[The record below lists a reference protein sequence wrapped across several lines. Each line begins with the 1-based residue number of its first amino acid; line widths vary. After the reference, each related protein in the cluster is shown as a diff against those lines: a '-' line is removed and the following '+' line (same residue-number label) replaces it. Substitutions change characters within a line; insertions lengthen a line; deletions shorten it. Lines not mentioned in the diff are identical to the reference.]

1 MRQGGVLVTKI
12 IHVISDSNIG
22 GAGKYL
28 LTYLENCNTDE
39 FDIKIVLPKNSMLI
53 QEIEKLGFSYIEID
67 YLAEKTFDVK
77 AVGKLKSVF
86 KTEKPDVV
94 HAHACLSARIAAKI
108 SKVKA
113 IIYTRHT
120 DAARSRL
127 LTNPIGKLA
136 NKIINGFFADGIIAV
151 SEVAKKNLLDT
162 GISEKK
168 IRVIYNGVN
177 PVKKADENQKI
188 KIYESFNLDINK
200 KVIAIVARLEEIKGH
215 KYFIDAA
222 KIVQDNGY
230 DAVFVI
236 AGVGSLEY
244 DLKKY
249 VKENYVNNVVFLG
262 FVDNVYDLNNI
273 MYLQIN
279 ASLYEAVGLSIL
291 EGMRLG
297 VPAIVSS
304 YGGNPELTKNGIN
317 GYVVNGQNS
326 EEFAEKIM
334 LLLNDSVLYNELSK
348 NAISVFNENF
358 TASNMTRKTEEY
370 YKYVLEGKI

>member
-1 MRQGGVLVTKI
+1 MTKI

-188 KIYESFNLDINK
+188 KIYESFNLDVNK

-249 VKENYVNNVVFLG
+249 VKENDVNNVVFLG